1 VRAFVIRESAPAPA
15 LIAAAFIEMA
25 EAPDA
30 TMRLIPKAPTAY
42 GFKVRIFWKRRAA
55 GVD

>member
-1 VRAFVIRESAPAPA
+1 VRVFMIRESAPAPA

-30 TMRLIPKAPTAY
+30 TMRLIPKAPTAARMI
-42 GFKVRIFWKRRAA
+42 RIVFPRSVKAFT
-55 GVD
+55 

>member
-1 VRAFVIRESAPAPA
+1 VRACVIRESAPAPA

-30 TMRLIPKAPTAY
+30 PMRLIPRAPTAA
-42 GFKVRIFWKRRAA
+42 RIIRIVFPRSVKAFT
-55 GVD
+55 

>member
-1 VRAFVIRESAPAPA
+1 MRACMITESAPAPA

-30 TMRLIPKAPTAY
+30 PMRLIPKAPTAARMI
-42 GFKVRIFWKRRAA
+42 RIVFPRSVKPFT
-55 GVD
+55 